1 MIISE
6 NLVEEALPNHPVPAS
21 LVRQMTLQVSR
32 AVVESVV
39 REIVLKRLGT
49 CPGKDAAGH
58 PSRLVVNVSARHMH
72 VSQQDLEALFGLGHQ
87 LKPIHPLYQQGTFAA
102 EETVVLIGPRGRL
115 ISNLR
120 ILGPVR
126 SASQVELAFTDAI
139 MLGIEDLPVRLSGDI
154 ERTPGAF
161 VMGPQGVVELKKGL
175 IRAAM
180 HVHMSPADAEFYG
193 ARHRDVM
200 KLKVGD
206 GTGVTFNQVH
216 VRVDPTFRL
225 EVHMDTD
232 EANACALHLAKQ
244 VELQK
249 QEMVT
254 S

>member
-1 MIISE
+1 MH
-6 NLVEEALPNHPVPAS
+6 NHPVLVS
-21 LVRQMTLQVSR
+21 LVRQMTLQVGR

-39 REIVLKRLGT
+39 REIVRKRLAT
-49 CPGKDAAGH
+49 CPGKDAEGH
-58 PSRLVVNVSARHMH
+58 PSRLLVNASARHMH
-72 VSQQDLEALFGLGHQ
+72 VSQQDLEALFGPGHQ
-87 LKPIHPLYQQGTFAA
+87 LKPIHPLYQHGTFAA

-126 SASQVELAFTDAI
+126 STSQIELAFTDAI
-139 MLGIEDLPVRLSGDI
+139 MLGIENLPVRLSGDI
-154 ERTPGAF
+154 EGTPGAF

-200 KLKVGD
+200 KLRVGD

-232 EANACALHLAKQ
+232 EANACALHLAKE
-244 VELQK
+244 VELLK
-249 QEMVT
+249 QEKGT

>member
-1 MIISE
+1 MIIRE
-6 NLVEEALPNHPVPAS
+6 KLLEETLHNHPVLVS
-21 LVRQMTLQVSR
+21 LVRQMTLQVGR

-49 CPGKDAAGH
+49 CPGKGAAVH
-58 PSRLVVNVSARHMH
+58 PSRLVVNASARHMH
-72 VSQQDLEALFGLGHQ
+72 VSQQDLEALFGPGHQ
-87 LKPIHPLYQQGTFAA
+87 LKPIHPLYQHGTFAA

-126 SASQVELAFTDAI
+126 STSQIELAFTDAI
-139 MLGIEDLPVRLSGDI
+139 MLGIENLPVRLSGDV
-154 ERTPGAF
+154 EGTPGAF

-200 KLKVGD
+200 KLRVGD

-232 EANACALHLAKQ
+232 EANACALHLAKE
-244 VELQK
+244 VELLK
-249 QEMVT
+249 QEKGT